1 MKITIE
7 KNVVEITPESSQ
19 ETEQLDSLWKVIVD
33 CMKENK
39 KLVPIGEFI
48 PGKTILPVSLSKTDR
63 V

>member
-7 KNVVEITPESSQ
+7 KNVVEIAPESSQ

-48 PGKTILPVSLSKTDR
+48 PGKNDLAKFAIED
-63 V
+63 